1 MDKLKD
7 EAFKAALMKLK
18 AKFAKDPQDLED
30 YAEEM
35 EKETMS
41 PEAHEMEEKAEYD
54 LSKKDSDLAPEIEN
68 EEEGEEMADYSVSDE
83 NIPEIIQSEEM
94 KKTMKKEGQPMTD
107 KEQMMFAEALKAQ
120 GSPLAMRASK
130 EAMKMA
136 KMKKKA

>member
-18 AKFAKDPQDLED
+18 AKFAKDPQDIEE

-35 EKETMS
+35 ESSEMS

-54 LSKKDSDLAPEIEN
+54 LAKKDSDLAPEIEN
-68 EEEGEEMADYSVSDE
+68 EEEGEEMAEYSVGDD
-83 NIPEIIQSEEM
+83 NIGMPN
-94 KKTMKKEGQPMTD
+94 KPVKEGQPMTD

-136 KMKKKA
+136 KMKEKA